1 MMTDQTPLTI
11 SLMVLRAL
19 CKIEV
24 DILES
29 MDASDEMNML
39 IISLVHSNGYVQE
52 KRCAFHLWAGFKY
65 DSNDLWQEFERRNVD
80 SQESK

>member
-1 MMTDQTPLTI
+1 MMTDQTPLAI
-11 SLMVLRAL
+11 SLMVLQAL

-39 IISLVHSNGYVQE
+39 IISLVHSKGYIWE
-52 KRCAFHLWAGFKY
+52 KRCEFHL
-65 DSNDLWQEFERRNVD
+65 
-80 SQESK
+80 

>member
-1 MMTDQTPLTI
+1 
-11 SLMVLRAL
+11 MVLWAL

-39 IISLVHSNGYVQE
+39 IIPLVHSKGYMYRKKGVHFIYYL
-52 KRCAFHLWAGFKY
+52 A
-65 DSNDLWQEFERRNVD
+65 SNTTQMILDKNLNKEMLTV
-80 SQESK
+80 QESK

>member
-11 SLMVLRAL
+11 SLMVLQAL

-29 MDASDEMNML
+29 MDVSDETDRKFEYAYYFFGAFKEMYTRKEMC
-39 IISLVHSNGYVQE
+39 ISFMSWLQIRLE
-52 KRCAFHLWAGFKY
+52 
-65 DSNDLWQEFERRNVD
+65 
-80 SQESK
+80 